1 MRYAG
6 TISLEQETFEA
17 LLRDIC
23 RSYRA
28 HGFADIVL
36 LGDSGGN
43 QQGMEN
49 VAEQLNE
56 QWRDGPA
63 RVHYLREYY
72 YEDQWS
78 YEFLKARG
86 ITQIDESATSEENRD
101 RPTSTRNGMH
111 DDVYYEAQ
119 IAVQDPELIRANQR
133 LATGLFTLHGVDL
146 SPLEETVAL
155 GRALAAYRAEITAR
169 AFEVSQQRLRGR

>member
-1 MRYAG
+1 
-6 TISLEQETFEA
+6 
-17 LLRDIC
+17 LRDIC

-28 HGFADIVL
+28 HGFVDIIL

-43 QQGMEN
+43 QRGMEN
-49 VAEQLNE
+49 VADALNE
-56 QWRDGPA
+56 SWAADRA

-78 YEFLKARG
+78 YEYLKTLG
-86 ITQIDESATSEENRD
+86 ITQIDETASSEEARD

-119 IAVQDPELIRANQR
+119 VAVQDPELIRMNQR
-133 LATGLFTLHGVDL
+133 LAAGLFTLHGVDL
-146 SPLEETVAL
+146 SPIEETIEL
-155 GRALAAYRAEITAR
+155 GRKLAAYRAEITAR
-169 AFEVSQQRLRGR
+169 AFEASKHRLRQQ